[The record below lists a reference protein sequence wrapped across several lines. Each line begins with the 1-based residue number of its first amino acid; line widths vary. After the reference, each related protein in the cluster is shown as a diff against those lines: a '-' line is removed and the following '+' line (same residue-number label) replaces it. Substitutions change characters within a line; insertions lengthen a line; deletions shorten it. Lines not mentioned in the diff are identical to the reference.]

1 MAGFPDCHDPLIADS
16 TPGFLQNRSNP
27 ISGRSILGFWLL
39 FLWLLPYHVFASE
52 EQASVVFK
60 PVVVVDDSGRS
71 LRFTQSPRRIVS
83 LAPHITELLF
93 AAGAG
98 DRIVAVSR
106 FSDYPEAAK
115 NIPVIG
121 DAYTLNIEML
131 VALKVDLVLVW
142 QSGNSIRTVEML
154 ERLGIRYFFSD
165 PKTVPG
171 MIDSI
176 RTLGHLLGDSRQANR
191 RADQLQ
197 KDWKTL
203 QDKYSAKLKVR
214 VFYQVWREPLF
225 TISNP
230 HIVDYLI
237 QNCAG
242 ENVFSNQQQSSFRT
256 QLEAVIV
263 ENPEVIFFGGLNRP
277 DEQIANWKFW
287 QRFPQLSAVKNN
299 HLVAVPDEW
308 LHRPSPR
315 LLDGALYLCE
325 RLDAVR
331 NYGIQHTGST
341 NKND

>member
-1 MAGFPDCHDPLIADS
+1 M
-16 TPGFLQNRSNP
+16 
-27 ISGRSILGFWLL
+27 
-39 FLWLLPYHVFASE
+39 FLWLLPHHVFASE
-52 EQASVVFK
+52 EQTSVVFK

-171 MIDSI
+171 MIGSI
-176 RTLGHLLGDSRQANR
+176 RTLGRLMGDPQQANQQ
-191 RADQLQ
+191 ADQLQ

-203 QDKYSAKLKVR
+203 QNKYSAQSKVR
-214 VFYQVWREPLF
+214 VFYQVWRDPLF

-230 HIVDYLI
+230 HIVDHLI
-237 QNCAG
+237 QNCGG

-263 ENPEVIFFGGLNRP
+263 ENPEVIFFGGLNRA
-277 DEQIANWKFW
+277 DEQAANREFW
-287 QRFPQLSAVKNN
+287 QRFPQLPAVKNN

-325 RLDAVR
+325 RLDSVR
-331 NYGIQHTGST
+331 NY
-341 NKND
+341 